1 MKKSENFDEL
11 LKALGKPSLSFPQSP
26 PQPEPHLCARLTIH
40 HAHIGNGL
48 FLFFGNGIPDFRQH
62 HIVQR
67 SSLGTGG
74 RERRDAAAGKT
85 LGFKGDKKQWMLNS
99 TLNRRC
105 IVTWG
110 GKRGVH
116 NIIHVKHLSRACIN
130 ARGGLW
136 SPVFSLASVLFSLF
150 FSLFLILTDGC
161 DGLGSDQFNWVIQLC
176 CSV

>member
-1 MKKSENFDEL
+1 MPNFAGTWKMKKSENFDEL

-62 HIVQR
+62 HIVRR

-110 GKRGVH
+110 EKRGVH

-150 FSLFLILTDGC
+150 FHS
-161 DGLGSDQFNWVIQLC
+161 S
-176 CSV
+176 